1 MFLRILGIA
10 EDWKKAE
17 QNRLSWGNEAL
28 LIGTSPGMPGEYL
41 LVFTLL
47 LWFLF
52 FLIYL
57 GNPENRMNRWCFI
70 SGMIYSLGVLKEYLY
85 FSLTP
90 ELSRMYPALVTEA
103 FATQVYSVM
112 TAALYYFAFPA
123 QFVFGLYFSH
133 TDRLHPSLFRWLRPL
148 MLVPCLLFGIFYPY
162 IQTRHYQLFDHTYYL
177 LVSAY
182 NLLYGIAFT
191 VLILKTLIS
200 ERKRPVFRQ
209 KLQVAVLFLLPT
221 WYWLITA
228 FVFHS
233 LGLKS
238 LFKVWQGNVVVIAGL
253 LIFFVYG
260 IFHGGIMGFHL
271 NRETYDWNSEC
282 RVLNRG
288 AQFTNHFVK
297 NEVAK
302 IEWCA
307 DNISRDRENPEQ
319 MADIIL
325 RSTGHLREFVKK
337 SQRYSEDIAVLR
349 KPCPVQEMLE
359 NCVTDFRTAFPKVT
373 FRVHCDGSPVLFC
386 DRSHVEA
393 VLENLVSNAAEAIR
407 EDGTVTVAYQERG
420 EGRNRAISVSDTGCG
435 IEEVALASLFEPY
448 RTTKEP
454 GRHFGMGLY
463 YCRNVMRRHGGTIE
477 VLSEPGKGSTFT
489 LHFPEKVRIPGQF
502 MEKRYDLR

>member
-1 MFLRILGIA
+1 M
-10 EDWKKAE
+10 
-17 QNRLSWGNEAL
+17 
-28 LIGTSPGMPGEYL
+28 LIGTSPGLPGEYL

-47 LWFLF
+47 LWLLF

-57 GNPENRMNRWCFI
+57 GNPGNRMNRWCFI
-70 SGMIYSLGVLKEYLY
+70 GGMIYSLGVLKEYLY
-85 FSLTP
+85 FSLAP
-90 ELSRMYPALVTEA
+90 ELNRMYPSLVSEA

-123 QFVFGLYFSH
+123 QFVFGLYFSR
-133 TDRLHPSLFRWLRPL
+133 TDRKHPVLFRWIRPL
-148 MLVPCLLFGIFYPY
+148 MLVPCLLFGCFYPY
-162 IQTRHYQLFDHTYYL
+162 AQTRHYQLLDHTYYL

-182 NLLYGIAFT
+182 NLLYGVAFT
-191 VLILKTLIS
+191 VLILKTLVS
-200 ERKRPVFRQ
+200 ERKQPVFRQ

-233 LGLKS
+233 LGMKS
-238 LFKVWQGNVVVIAGL
+238 LFKVWQGNLVVIAGL
-253 LIFFVYG
+253 LVFFVYG

-271 NRETYDWNSEC
+271 HRETYDWDSEC

-307 DNISRDRENPEQ
+307 ENLSRDSENAEQ
-319 MADIIL
+319 MVGIIL
-325 RSTGHLREFVKK
+325 RSTGHLQDFVKK
-337 SQRYSEDIAVLR
+337 SQRYSENIAVLR
-349 KPCPVQEMLE
+349 EPCPVREMLE
-359 NCVTDFRTAFPKVT
+359 SCAEDFRATYPQIA
-373 FRVHCDGSPVLFC
+373 FRVLCDGSPVLFC

-393 VLENLVSNAAEAIR
+393 VLANLVSNAAEAIR
-407 EDGTVTVAYQERG
+407 GEGTVTVAFQE
-420 EGRNRAISVSDTGCG
+420 EGWNRTISVSDTGCG
-435 IEEVALASLFEPY
+435 IPEEALPGLFEPY

-477 VLSEPGKGSTFT
+477 ARSVPGKGSTFT
-489 LHFPEKVRIPGQF
+489 MRFPEKARIAGRL
-502 MEKRYDLR
+502 MEKKYDL